1 MKMMKDI
8 LSTLQE
14 HYGNPVDVEYTI
26 NFRKDGAFTVNLLQC
41 RPMLYGRVLPIGI
54 PNIEKDKV
62 LFKVNQ
68 TFMGN
73 SAELNI
79 DVVVWIDSKKY
90 HGYPYNQKA
99 LCAV

>member
-1 MKMMKDI
+1 VVLIITYFHMFLTRMCPFIASI
-8 LSTLQE
+8 LRDF
-14 HYGNPVDVEYTI
+14 Y
-26 NFRKDGAFTVNLLQC
+26 
-41 RPMLYGRVLPIGI
+41 
-54 PNIEKDKV
+54 
-62 LFKVNQ
+62 
-68 TFMGN
+68 GN